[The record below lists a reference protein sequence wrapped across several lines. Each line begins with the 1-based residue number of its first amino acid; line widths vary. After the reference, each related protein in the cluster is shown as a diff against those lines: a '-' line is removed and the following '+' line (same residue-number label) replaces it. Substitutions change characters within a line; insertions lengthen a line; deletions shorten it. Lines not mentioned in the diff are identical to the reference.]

1 VYNNQ
6 WSISKNLQKEY
17 YNSNISTYRI
27 YEVEIK
33 KDNEIKNL
41 KFKIDSEVNY
51 KAYVALN

>member
-41 KFKIDSEVNY
+41 KFKIDSEVNNE
-51 KAYVALN
+51 AYVALN